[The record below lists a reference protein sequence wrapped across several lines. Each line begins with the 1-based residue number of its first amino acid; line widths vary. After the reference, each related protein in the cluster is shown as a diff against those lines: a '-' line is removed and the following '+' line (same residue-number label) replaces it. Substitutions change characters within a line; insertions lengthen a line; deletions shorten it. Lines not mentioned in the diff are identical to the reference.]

1 LIMGIIK
8 SSLKFVIVAALG
20 VYVAQNYNV
29 PDIKALASTAFSEAN
44 QAEHRF
50 RKNSN
55 EEDDN

>member
-1 LIMGIIK
+1 MGIIK

-55 EEDDN
+55 EEDD